1 VTLAGLHKLQENGF
15 VQRDQSVV
23 LVLTGNLL
31 KDPDYSIK
39 FHTGQLLPD
48 SVIRGRNAPVQ
59 VPSNADAI
67 LRVLERQR

>member
-1 VTLAGLHKLQENGF
+1 LLAKGF

-39 FHTGQLLPD
+39 FHSGTLLPD
-48 SVIRGRNAPVQ
+48 SVFRGRNAPVQ
-59 VPSNADAI
+59 IPSNADAI
-67 LRVLERQR
+67 LRALERRR